1 MTKLRPF
8 LPYDPEETPVS
19 WATRLAAFHT
29 GESVLPFM
37 HDIGIHIEAMRV
49 NRDSAI
55 EKLCAI
61 TGEDPDRVWPGTIKL
76 LSWRNYALRGIPFT
90 TEFLHGKNSMFCPA
104 CLAEDDAKGDR
115 PAAQRRGQ
123 TIWLLRPV
131 RTCPTHHLPL
141 VEREAKVWSDSLREL
156 SLLVPERGADLKQ
169 LAANLV
175 PRAPS
180 PLQDY
185 VLARLDGKA
194 GPDWLDGQQIEQAFR
209 TTEMLGVGLEFG
221 TKPNLKLM
229 TGDDWD
235 RAGRAGFEF
244 TRHNEDGIREALTYM
259 QDRFVES
266 GLAKSAVTGPQ
277 MVFGRLYQWLEFSS
291 NKKEP
296 GPIRNVLR
304 EHVLNTMEVPPER
317 ILLGELVGVRRRHNV
332 KTLSDATGTH
342 YKTLGNFLTAMGMI
356 PADERAAVM
365 ATFDAVEGERMARV
379 MKNAIPQLHL
389 PKALNTTRGQAIQ
402 LVEARLLPTLTGEID
417 GPSDR
422 GAAVAIEVVE
432 QFLAD
437 LRRDAVW
444 VEAAPSGML
453 DIPEAAKVSR
463 VTATVIV
470 RLLQERRL
478 AHVYQMA
485 DVPGYGGIL
494 IDPEEVRVITKA
506 DTPTAYLSVHG
517 ITQEL
522 RLSTGV
528 VKALMEPREGGSL
541 LPTIRGNNRSE
552 FLVPVEEIEVFARTY
567 VSLIGLGRE
576 IGMHHIPLLRNLNAA
591 GVQPIDDP
599 ERLQARIYR
608 RSEIPTHLTA

>member
-8 LPYDPEETPVS
+8 LPCDPAETPVS
-19 WATRLAAFHT
+19 WATRLAALHT

-90 TEFLHGKNSMFCPA
+90 TEFLHGKNTMFCPA
-104 CLAEDDAKGDR
+104 CLAEDDAKGDC

-131 RTCPTHHLPL
+131 RTCPKHHLPL
-141 VEREAKVWSDSLREL
+141 VEREAKVWSDRLREL
-156 SLLVPERGADLKQ
+156 SLLVPERGVDLKQ
-169 LAANLV
+169 IAAKLV

-244 TRHNEDGIREALTYM
+244 IRHNEVGIREALTYM
-259 QDRFVES
+259 HDRFVES
-266 GLAKSAVTGPQ
+266 GLGKSAVAGPQ
-277 MVFGRLYQWLEFSS
+277 MVFGRLYQWLEFNS
-291 NKKEP
+291 NKKDP
-296 GPIRNVLR
+296 GPIRKVLR
-304 EHVLNTMEVPPER
+304 EHILNTMEVPPER

-356 PADERAAVM
+356 PADGRAAVM
-365 ATFDAVEGERMARV
+365 ATFDAVEGERMANT
-379 MKNAIPQLHL
+379 MKNAIPQCYL

-402 LVEARLLPTLTGEID
+402 LMESGFLPTLSGATGAV
-417 GPSDR
+417 SDR
-422 GAAVAIEVVE
+422 STSVDIEVVR

-437 LRRDAVW
+437 LRRNAEF
-444 VEAAPSGML
+444 VETAPDSML
-453 DIPEAAKVSR
+453 GIPDAAKVSR
-463 VTATVIV
+463 ATATIIV
-470 RLLQERRL
+470 RLLLDGRL
-478 AHVYQMA
+478 SRVFLLAG
-485 DVPGYGGIL
+485 VPGYGGIL
-494 IDPEEVRVITKA
+494 IDPEEVRAIAKA
-506 DTPTAYLSVHG
+506 DTPEVALSRHVVRQRLGLSV
-517 ITQEL
+517 
-522 RLSTGV
+522 GV
-528 VKALMEPREGGSL
+528 VKALMAPREGGAL
-541 LPTIRGNNRSE
+541 LPTIQGNNRSE
-552 FLVPVEEIEVFARTY
+552 FLVPVEQVEVF
-567 VSLIGLGRE
+567 SGP
-576 IGMHHIPLLRNLNAA
+576 M
-591 GVQPIDDP
+591 
-599 ERLQARIYR
+599 
-608 RSEIPTHLTA
+608 

>member
-8 LPYDPEETPVS
+8 LPCDPAETPVS
-19 WATRLAAFHT
+19 WATRLAALHT

-90 TEFLHGKNSMFCPA
+90 TEFLHGKNTMFCPA
-104 CLAEDDAKGDR
+104 CLAEDDAKGNC

-131 RTCPTHHLPL
+131 RTCPKHHLPL
-141 VEREAKVWSDSLREL
+141 VEREAKVWSDRLREL
-156 SLLVPERGADLKQ
+156 SLLVPERGVDLKQ
-169 LAANLV
+169 IAAKLV

-221 TKPNLKLM
+221 TKPNLKLL

-244 TRHNEDGIREALTYM
+244 ARHNEDGIREALTYM
-259 QDRFVES
+259 HNRFVES
-266 GLAKSAVTGPQ
+266 GLGKSAVAGPQ
-277 MVFGRLYQWLEFSS
+277 MVFGRLYQWLEFNS
-291 NKKEP
+291 NKKDP

-304 EHVLNTMEVPPER
+304 EHVLNTMEVAPEK

-356 PADERAAVM
+356 PADGRAALM

-402 LVEARLLPTLTGEID
+402 LVEVRLLPTLTGEID

-422 GAAVAIEVVE
+422 GAAVAIEVIE

-437 LRRDAVW
+437 LRRNAVW
-444 VEAAPSGML
+444 VDAAPAGML

-470 RLLQERRL
+470 RLLQERKL
-478 AHVYQMA
+478 THVFQMTG
-485 DVPGYGGIL
+485 VPGYGGVL
-494 IDPEEVRVITKA
+494 IDPEEVRGIAAA
-506 DTPTAYLSVHG
+506 DTPVAYLSVHQ
-517 ITQEL
+517 IRQKL
-522 RLSTGV
+522 SFSTGV
-528 VKALMEPREGGSL
+528 VKALMESREGGAL
-541 LPTIRGNNRSE
+541 LPTVPGNKRSE
-552 FLVPVEEIEVFARTY
+552 FLVPVKGVDAFSRTY
-567 VSLIGLGRE
+567 VSLTGLGKE
-576 IGMHHIPLLRNLNAA
+576 IGMHHMALLRNLNAA
-591 GVQPIDDP
+591 GVKPIDDP
-599 ERLQARIYR
+599 DRLRARIYR
-608 RSEIPTHLTA
+608 RSDIPNHLTA